1 MRKIPENVKKKA
13 LAMWLQSCA
22 YREIARK
29 NSETDMLNSAGC
41 DGLATFFDFDAFQL
55 ASPCMTQTAF
65 LIFFS
70 ISAFRLSFAS
80 LEASKKQ
87 AGALPSAGG
96 TCKQF
101 CPREGYYIKKASHK
115 PYD

>member
-55 ASPCMTQTAF
+55 ASPCMTQTALFDF
-65 LIFFS
+65 LLDFGFQ
-70 ISAFRLSFAS
+70 AFIRKFRGFK
-80 LEASKKQ
+80 EASW
-87 AGALPSAGG
+87 SA
-96 TCKQF
+96 
-101 CPREGYYIKKASHK
+101 A
-115 PYD
+115 